1 MWTRLHAV
9 VVMMAML
16 IAHAVPAR
24 AADVGVE
31 WSGALQ
37 LGGGAPVSGVRRPG
51 VFEMSLR
58 LDALLGKEDDGRL
71 SVDHFAGGFYV
82 QLRGVDFKRGDFL
95 AGVEGA
101 TPRWSSVMGR
111 LSFGGGYRVGD
122 SALPSGGII
131 QVQLFGGLRL
141 PERKHLG
148 AVLGVYLE
156 GRALF
161 ADNTTTGEIT
171 AGVEL
176 SPVGLS
182 LAFAEWL
189 KKQ

>member
-1 MWTRLHAV
+1 L
-9 VVMMAML
+9 L
-16 IAHAVPAR
+16 ILVLSSVPA
-24 AADVGVE
+24 AASEVGVE
-31 WSGALQ
+31 WSGAVQ

-58 LDALLGKEDDGRL
+58 LDALLGAKEEGRL
-71 SVDHFAGGFYV
+71 DVEKFAGGFYLQV
-82 QLRGVDFKRGDFL
+82 RGVDFKRADFT
-95 AGVEGA
+95 AGIEAA
-101 TPRWSSVMGR
+101 TPRLRSVMGR

-122 SALPSGGII
+122 DALPSGGII
-131 QVQLFGGLRL
+131 QTQLFGGLRL
-141 PERKHLG
+141 PGRAHLG

-161 ADNTTTGEIT
+161 ADRTTGEIT
-171 AGVEL
+171 AGIEL

-189 KKQ
+189 KTQ

>member
-1 MWTRLHAV
+1 MTRVQALV
-9 VVMMAML
+9 VVVVVLLSCAL
-16 IAHAVPAR
+16 PAR
-24 AADVGVE
+24 ASDVGVE

-51 VFEMSLR
+51 VFELSLR
-58 LDALLGKEDDGRL
+58 LDTLLGVRDDNRL

-95 AGVEGA
+95 AGIEGA
-101 TPRWSSVMGR
+101 TPRWHSVMGR

-141 PERKHLG
+141 PQRLHMGASLG
-148 AVLGVYLE
+148 LYLE

-171 AGVEL
+171 AGIEF

-182 LAFAEWL
+182 LAFADWL